1 MSRRHRAQEAPMP
14 FFPFQDIVACRTG
27 IMVIITI
34 LLALELVE
42 RAEGQTGG
50 EGATT
55 AVNDV
60 RQQILDLTRQ
70 RDELLRLQR
79 EKKILLDQL
88 EGKTVITP
96 EQLQSLADKVIALEG
111 RVRDV
116 TLEVQRL
123 LKQRDVLV
131 LETKEAELEKK
142 KIQVTTLEGKPARE
156 TQLFVEC
163 AAAEGIVAHI
173 PASRIPEEVKRFAGP
188 DWPTAF
194 LQWVKQSCDPAK
206 QQFVLLVRPDAVD
219 NKHCATLR
227 SFLRNRG
234 WGPRNEPFVVGW
246 DVWPPERSLFK
257 QP

>member
-1 MSRRHRAQEAPMP
+1 MSRRDRAQEAPMT
-14 FFPFQDIVACRTG
+14 FFSFQDIVACTTG

-42 RAEGQTGG
+42 RAEAQSGG
-50 EGATT
+50 EAATT
-55 AVNDV
+55 EVKDM
-60 RQQILDLTRQ
+60 RQQRLDLTRQ

-88 EGKTVITP
+88 EGRTVITP
-96 EQLQSLADKVIALEG
+96 EQLQALADKVTALEG
-111 RVRDV
+111 RIRDV
-116 TLEVQRL
+116 TLEIQRL
-123 LKQRDVLV
+123 LKQRDALA
-131 LETKEAELEKK
+131 LQAKEAELEKK
-142 KIQVTTLEGKPARE
+142 KIQVTILEGKPARE

-163 AAAEGIVAHI
+163 AATEGVVARVPPSH
-173 PASRIPEEVKRFAGP
+173 IPEEVKRFSGAQ
-188 DWPTAF
+188 WPTAF

-227 SFLRNRG
+227 SFLRYRG